1 MNKSFAV
8 VRIDARFKLKQCDI
22 KLAVIVLTS
31 NLCITKQ
38 NVYNIFNWNLKLF
51 ICFKLS
57 YNYLFQTV
65 LKLKQFHKTYNDVYF
80 FLTYFDNKKI

>member
-8 VRIDARFKLKQCDI
+8 VRIDARFKLKRCDI

-38 NVYNIFNWNLKLF
+38 NVYNIF
-51 ICFKLS
+51 
-57 YNYLFQTV
+57 
-65 LKLKQFHKTYNDVYF
+65 D
-80 FLTYFDNKKI
+80 